1 MSEENMTDEGRREFL
16 TKAGAA
22 SGMMGLTAL
31 AGCSGGGGGEETTA
45 GGGEE
50 TTAGGGEE
58 TTTSGG
64 GSGEMGDKLPTYTY
78 TNNAEAY
85 NPPRHDAINLNAQ
98 QLGKLGLDMNVEVLE
113 WGTLYNRVSQEYD
126 YSFATWHTFFTV
138 DPGLELFNNFHSQFT
153 GPGEGNYAGYE
164 NEEVDQLLEA
174 QMAESDPDKR
184 QEQLYQLQDIL
195 MDEVP
200 RMPITQ
206 MPATAVYHAPS
217 FKGEWVSNISGFNSY
232 YTMINLEMADGVT
245 ELKGYWPETFSTM
258 NVLGHNGENKHVYQF
273 NVMYDKL
280 IQFDENFEPDPEI
293 QLAQEW
299 ERVDES
305 TMRYTIREGHT
316 FHDGESLTAEDVAFT
331 FNYIKENEVPYYSL
345 QNQYI
350 DSAEAVD
357 DTTVEITLAETL
369 GPFNT
374 IVGSQIPI
382 LPKHKWE
389 GRSNP
394 SEASISEP
402 VGSGP
407 VMFDYWDKGSELG
420 LKKFPDHFAGVDFE
434 KRFWRVI
441 PESSTVWE
449 LLKNG
454 ELNYEPFGRIDR
466 NLAQNRE
473 LDQIGFQSE
482 QATSHWMFT
491 PNERK
496 EALDQVPVRKAAVNA
511 IPRTPIVKQ
520 LLFGIPEPGFNVVS
534 KAFGNLHNSDVT
546 TYEESVET
554 GKQRLRD
561 AGYVYD
567 DDGMVHFPAE

>member
-1 MSEENMTDEGRREFL
+1 MSGKDKHRNGRRDFL
-16 TKAGAA
+16 KKVGVAG
-22 SGMMGLTAL
+22 GTVGLTSL
-31 AGCSGGGGGEETTA
+31 AGCSGGGGDTETEETTEDD
-45 GGGEE
+45 GGE
-50 TTAGGGEE
+50 T
-58 TTTSGG
+58 TTTSGDG
-64 GSGEMGDKLPTYTY
+64 GELGEKLPQYTY
-78 TNNAEAY
+78 TNNAESY

-98 QLGKLGLDMNVEVLE
+98 ELGKLGLDMNVEVLE

-153 GPGEGNYAGYE
+153 DPGQGNYAGYE
-164 NEEVDQLLEA
+164 NEEVDQLLE
-174 QMAESDPDKR
+174 QQLAESDPDAR
-184 QEQLYQLQDIL
+184 QDQLHQLQEIL

-217 FKGEWVSNISGFNSY
+217 SENWVANISGYNSY
-232 YTMINLEMADGVT
+232 YTMVNLEMKDGVT

-258 NVLGHNGENKHVYQF
+258 NVLGHNDENKHVYQF

-280 IQFDENFEPDPEI
+280 IQYDENFEPDPEI

-299 ERVDES
+299 ERVDE
-305 TMRYTIREGHT
+305 TTQRYTIREGHT
-316 FHDGESLTAEDVAFT
+316 FHDGEPLTAEDVAFT
-331 FNYIKENEVPYYSL
+331 FNYIKENEIPIYSL

-357 DTTVEITLAETL
+357 ETTVEITMAQAL

-382 LPKHKWE
+382 LPQHKWE

-394 SEASISEP
+394 SQASISEP
-402 VGSGP
+402 IGSGP
-407 VMFDYWDKGSELG
+407 LMFDYWDKGSELG
-420 LKKFPDHFAGVDFE
+420 LVRFDDHFAGVDFE
-434 KRFWRVI
+434 RRFWRVI

-473 LDQIGFQSE
+473 LEQIGFQSE

-491 PNERK
+491 PNERQDG
-496 EALDQVPVRKAAVNA
+496 LDNMTVRKAAVNA
-511 IPRTPIVKQ
+511 IPRTPIVDQ

-534 KAFGNLHNSDVT
+534 EAFGNLHNPDVT

-561 AGYVYD
+561 AGFGYD
-567 DDGMVHFPAE
+567 DEGMVHFPAE